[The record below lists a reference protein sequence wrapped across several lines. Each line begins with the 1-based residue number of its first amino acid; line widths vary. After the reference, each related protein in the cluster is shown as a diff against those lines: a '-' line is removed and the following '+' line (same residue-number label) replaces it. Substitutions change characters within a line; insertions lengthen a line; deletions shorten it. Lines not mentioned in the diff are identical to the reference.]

1 MLTKRTILSLMLMV
15 SQGSL
20 ASEKAHELY
29 DSIYGEKTAPDVI
42 STLHKMAELGD
53 VDAQS
58 LLGWEYYQPRYD
70 TKPDVQEAIKWFEL
84 AAKQG
89 DGEAQL
95 ALGKIYY
102 DGELVRVDYAKAYAL
117 FNQAAQQGVSFAW
130 SWLGMMY
137 ANGQYVEVDCI
148 KAKEYLAKG
157 VHIYAY
163 DAPKDFLAAC
173 RKDMIDRK
181 TVDNTLP
188 VLTVTGSGMRDNF
201 MGESFSCMESLFAKT
216 NKLGEVANL
225 RVTFS
230 IRSPSG
236 KETNQTV
243 GFAPFGLNRL
253 NINFT
258 DYVFGSFTSNSS
270 LILYKADFAR
280 KSCANIKTT
289 IVAATA
295 TINGKDVELLK
306 AGAIHQKL

>member
-102 DGELVRVDYAKAYAL
+102 DGELVRVDYAKAYA
-117 FNQAAQQGVSFAW
+117 
-130 SWLGMMY
+130 
-137 ANGQYVEVDCI
+137 
-148 KAKEYLAKG
+148 
-157 VHIYAY
+157 
-163 DAPKDFLAAC
+163 
-173 RKDMIDRK
+173 
-181 TVDNTLP
+181 
-188 VLTVTGSGMRDNF
+188 
-201 MGESFSCMESLFAKT
+201 
-216 NKLGEVANL
+216 
-225 RVTFS
+225 
-230 IRSPSG
+230 
-236 KETNQTV
+236 
-243 GFAPFGLNRL
+243 
-253 NINFT
+253 
-258 DYVFGSFTSNSS
+258 
-270 LILYKADFAR
+270 
-280 KSCANIKTT
+280 
-289 IVAATA
+289 
-295 TINGKDVELLK
+295 
-306 AGAIHQKL
+306 